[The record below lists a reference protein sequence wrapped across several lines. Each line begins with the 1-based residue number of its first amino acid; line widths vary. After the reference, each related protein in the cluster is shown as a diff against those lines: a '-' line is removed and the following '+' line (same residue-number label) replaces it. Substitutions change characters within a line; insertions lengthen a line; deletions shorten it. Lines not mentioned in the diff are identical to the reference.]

1 MIVRGKLTQSR
12 LQAIG
17 FFADKLLTKQL
28 NRHIIVNVV
37 FRKNLNYLGLT
48 YVDDYNSSGKVREFT
63 LEIYRD
69 QIEEEILK
77 TLAHE
82 LVHVR
87 QYSIGDLNEEAT
99 LWQGRLMESN
109 LAYDNQP
116 WEIEANE
123 LADILYE
130 EYIHHD
136 RQRIRKNQPRN
147 R

>member
-37 FRKNLNYLGLT
+37 FRKNLSYLGLT
-48 YVDDYNSSGKVREFT
+48 YVDDYNSSGKLREFT

>member
-37 FRKNLNYLGLT
+37 FRKNLSYLGLT
-48 YVDDYNSSGKVREFT
+48 YVDDYNSSGKLREFT

-87 QYSIGDLNEEAT
+87 QYAVGDLNEEAT
-99 LWQGRLMESN
+99 LWQGRLMEVN
-109 LAYDNQP
+109 LAYENQP
-116 WEIEANE
+116 WEIEADE
-123 LADILYE
+123 LADTLYE
-130 EYIHHD
+130 EYIHGY
-136 RQRIRKNQPRN
+136 K
-147 R
+147 

>member
-37 FRKNLNYLGLT
+37 FRKNLDHLGLT
-48 YVDDYNSSGKVREFT
+48 YVDDYNSSGKLREFT

>member
-12 LQAIG
+12 LQAID

-28 NRHIIVNVV
+28 NRHIIVNVI
-37 FRKNLNYLGLT
+37 FRKNLDHLGLT
-48 YVDDYNSSGKVREFT
+48 YVDDYNLSGKPREFT
-63 LEIYRD
+63 LEIYRK
-69 QIEEEILK
+69 QTEEEILK

>member
-1 MIVRGKLTQSR
+1 
-12 LQAIG
+12 
-17 FFADKLLTKQL
+17 
-28 NRHIIVNVV
+28 
-37 FRKNLNYLGLT
+37 
-48 YVDDYNSSGKVREFT
+48 
-63 LEIYRD
+63 
-69 QIEEEILK
+69 
-77 TLAHE
+77 LAHE

-87 QYSIGDLNEEAT
+87 QYAIGDLNEEAT

>member
-1 MIVRGKLTQSR
+1 MIVRGKLSQSR

-37 FRKNLNYLGLT
+37 FRKNLSYLGLT
-48 YVDDYNSSGKVREFT
+48 YVDDYNSSGKLREFT

-87 QYSIGDLNEEAT
+87 QYAVGDLNEEAT
-99 LWQGRLMESN
+99 LWQGRLMEVN
-109 LAYDNQP
+109 LAYENQP
-116 WEIEANE
+116 WEIEADE

-130 EYIHHD
+130 EYIHHE
-136 RQRIRKNQPRN
+136 RQRIRKNQSRN

>member
-1 MIVRGKLTQSR
+1 MIVRGKLSQSR

-37 FRKNLNYLGLT
+37 FRKNLSYLGLT
-48 YVDDYNSSGKVREFT
+48 YVDDYNASGKLREFT

-82 LVHVR
+82 
-87 QYSIGDLNEEAT
+87 
-99 LWQGRLMESN
+99 
-109 LAYDNQP
+109 
-116 WEIEANE
+116 
-123 LADILYE
+123 
-130 EYIHHD
+130 
-136 RQRIRKNQPRN
+136 
-147 R
+147 

>member
-1 MIVRGKLTQSR
+1 MIVRGKLSQSR

-48 YVDDYNSSGKVREFT
+48 YVDDYNSSGKLREFT

-87 QYSIGDLNEEAT
+87 QYAVGDLNEQAT
-99 LWQGRLMESN
+99 LWQGRLMEVN
-109 LAYDNQP
+109 LAYENQP
-116 WEIEANE
+116 WEIEADE

-130 EYIHHD
+130 EYIHHE
-136 RQRIRKNQPRN
+136 RQRIRKNQSRN

>member
-37 FRKNLNYLGLT
+37 FRKNLDHLGLT
-48 YVDDYNSSGKVREFT
+48 YVDDYNLSGKLREFT
-63 LEIYRD
+63 LEIYRK
-69 QIEEEILK
+69 QTEEEILK

-123 LADILYE
+123 LADTLYE

>member
-37 FRKNLNYLGLT
+37 FRKNLDHLGLT
-48 YVDDYNSSGKVREFT
+48 YVDDYNSSGKPREFT
-63 LEIYRD
+63 LEIYRK
-69 QIEEEILK
+69 QTEEEILK

>member
-37 FRKNLNYLGLT
+37 FRKNLSYLGLT
-48 YVDDYNSSGKVREFT
+48 YVDDYNSSGKLREFT

-87 QYSIGDLNEEAT
+87 QYAIGDLNEEAT
-99 LWQGRLMESN
+99 LWQGRLMEVN
-109 LAYDNQP
+109 LAYENQP
-116 WEIEANE
+116 WEIEADE
-123 LADILYE
+123 LADTLYE
-130 EYIHHD
+130 EYIHGY
-136 RQRIRKNQPRN
+136 K
-147 R
+147 

>member
-48 YVDDYNSSGKVREFT
+48 YVDDYNSSGKLREFT

-87 QYSIGDLNEEAT
+87 QYAVGDLNEEAT
-99 LWQGRLMESN
+99 LWQGRLMEVN
-109 LAYDNQP
+109 LAYENQP
-116 WEIEANE
+116 WEIEADK
-123 LADILYE
+123 LADTLYE

>member
-37 FRKNLNYLGLT
+37 FRKNLSYLGLT
-48 YVDDYNSSGKVREFT
+48 YVDDYNSSGKLREFT

-123 LADILYE
+123 LADTLYE
-130 EYIHHD
+130 EYIHGY
-136 RQRIRKNQPRN
+136 K
-147 R
+147 

>member
-17 FFADKLLTKQL
+17 SFADKLLTKQL

-37 FRKNLNYLGLT
+37 FRKNLSYLGLT
-48 YVDDYNSSGKVREFT
+48 YVDDYNSSGKLREFT

-87 QYSIGDLNEEAT
+87 QYAIGDLNEEAT
-99 LWQGRLMESN
+99 LWQGRLMEVN
-109 LAYDNQP
+109 LAYENQP
-116 WEIEANE
+116 WEIEADE
-123 LADILYE
+123 LADTLYE
-130 EYIHHD
+130 EYIHGY
-136 RQRIRKNQPRN
+136 K
-147 R
+147 